1 MDRPPDHRQI
11 VRMLACA
18 RIAIGATLL
27 AAPRRAGGR
36 WIGPAADD
44 AAARLAVRA
53 LAARDLAIG
62 VGTLRALTGEEP
74 ARPWAVAGAASDL
87 VDAAAT
93 IVAVRQV
100 GLRRA
105 LPAIVIALGAGIY
118 TLSIAEQIDSVDR

>member
-1 MDRPPDHRQI
+1 MDQQVDHRQI
-11 VRMLACA
+11 VRALACA
-18 RIAIGATLL
+18 RIAVGATLL

-44 AAARLAVRA
+44 GATRLAVRA

-62 VGTLRALTGEEP
+62 VGTLRALSGEEP
-74 ARPWAVAGAASDL
+74 ARPWALAGAASDL

-93 IVAVRQV
+93 VLALRRV

-105 LPAIVIALGAGIY
+105 VPAVVIALGAGAY
-118 TLSIAEQIDSVDR
+118 TLSIADRIDPVD

>member
-1 MDRPPDHRQI
+1 MDPQLDHRQI
-11 VRMLACA
+11 VRTMACA

-36 WIGPAADD
+36 WIGPVADD
-44 AAARLAVRA
+44 GAARVAIRA

-74 ARPWAVAGAASDL
+74 ARPWALAGAASDL

-93 IVAVRQV
+93 VLALRQV

-105 LPAIVIALGAGIY
+105 IPAIAIALGAGVY
-118 TLSIAEQIDSVDR
+118 TISIADQIDPAD